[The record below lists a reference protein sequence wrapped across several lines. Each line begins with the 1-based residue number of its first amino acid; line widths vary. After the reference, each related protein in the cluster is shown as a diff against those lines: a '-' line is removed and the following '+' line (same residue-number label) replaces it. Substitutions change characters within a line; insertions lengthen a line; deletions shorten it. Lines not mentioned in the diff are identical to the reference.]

1 MSILRLRQFYQVID
15 FKSTSSYDKKIYEAD
30 PIR

>member
-1 MSILRLRQFYQVID
+1 MSILRIQQFYQVID
-15 FKSTSSYDKKIYEAD
+15 FKSTSSYKKIYEVD